1 MKKILILLVIAFSFW
16 LNFVWNVYAEP
27 PEGDESSGDGIIVE
41 VTEYIPWA
49 GCECKGGET
58 DGECS
63 SWIYECTVKPWF
75 ETFMDLMGTLIRY
88 FAYLASLWWVL
99 FIVYNGIM
107 YSMGG
112 IDDNLKTNAKKRII
126 QTLLWL
132 LVLFLSWV
140 ILYLVAPWVYVK

>member
-16 LNFVWNVYAEP
+16 LNFVWNVYADP
-27 PEGDESSGDGIIVE
+27 PEGDESSGDGIKVE

-49 GCECKGGET
+49 GCTCKEPEW
-58 DGECS
+58 DSCPKS
-63 SWIYECTVKPWF
+63 IYTCTVKPWF
-75 ETFMDLMGTLIRY
+75 ETFMDFMGTLIRY

-112 IDDNLKTNAKKRII
+112 IDQTLKDNAKKE
-126 QTLLWL
+126 
-132 LVLFLSWV
+132 LFR
-140 ILYLVAPWVYVK
+140 LYYDY

>member
-27 PEGDESSGDGIIVE
+27 PEGDESSGEGIKVE

-49 GCECKGGET
+49 GCECTSNGE
-58 DGECS
+58 DWSCL
-63 SWIYECTVKPWF
+63 IYTCTVKPWF
-75 ETFMDLMGTLIRY
+75 ETFMDFMGTLIRY

-107 YSMGG
+107 YSMGEL
-112 IDDNLKTNAKKRII
+112 IKL
-126 QTLLWL
+126 
-132 LVLFLSWV
+132 
-140 ILYLVAPWVYVK
+140 